1 MRRVAAPRR
10 GSSYLF
16 YAFPRI
22 SALRKTGL
30 HPGLT
35 SFDPSGILRGSID
48 FLAAFSSSKPKPR
61 EFFGSFLAHEPLR
74 GLPES
79 CPFKTRLV
87 RLVVGLPGVWVGAMV
102 LCWLFAGSVHLWASH
117 LVTGNGYGFA
127 VVAPEAGAVTKFYA
141 HPYSFVAQDPQKPL
155 SEGIE
160 TANFLTSIAWSGN
173 APSGISVDYVDDSHV
188 IKVHSDRGE
197 ALVFMPFGFAHP
209 AMIIIGKPTASD
221 AVLDVKWAHAVS
233 AQQDLQTRGIHGL
246 LLHFAGIDESLLLI
260 SLAALKP
267 SQPEQPLAASAS
279 WALISLEKGEDPRR
293 VMTEFNVWRD
303 GLEPKSL
310 EERELDELE
319 HWRSKTVV
327 HFASEKER
335 HLWRQSEV
343 MLRIAQSRE
352 PNREG
357 RYGNGLIVAALP
369 DGVYFTPWVRDMAWS
384 TVALARMGHRE
395 EARAA
400 VLAYFNARPTGK
412 MRAETAGADYQI
424 SVVRYWGDGAEE
436 PFFTEEGATNIEFD
450 DWGEALW
457 VLGNY
462 LRRFNDPALLQTST
476 FRGTVYES
484 ARDYIVK
491 PLLAN
496 IEPFGP
502 GLIVNADTSIWEEH
516 QKDKKHFAFSTAAAI
531 FGLREF
537 AEVAQRAGDEK
548 TRAEVLEKV
557 GQLQKG
563 FDAAFIRGGHLHGT
577 LEEGVKNDIDGA
589 LIPIINFGIVTDP
602 AIIRDTVARMELLR
616 VASGGYRRVRGTYT
630 DPAIFEYWYE
640 QEEFVFVDL
649 ALAELERR
657 MGRKADAA
665 AMLARVV
672 DKAAADHDIIPE
684 MYVAVP
690 CKLFPGKVGDPTG
703 ALPMVG
709 YGAGAYILHILE
721 REHASSVE

>member
-1 MRRVAAPRR
+1 MQYIRNRVVTIIFTVCTP
-10 GSSYLF
+10 
-16 YAFPRI
+16 
-22 SALRKTGL
+22 
-30 HPGLT
+30 
-35 SFDPSGILRGSID
+35 
-48 FLAAFSSSKPKPR
+48 LA
-61 EFFGSFLAHEPLR
+61 
-74 GLPES
+74 
-79 CPFKTRLV
+79 
-87 RLVVGLPGVWVGAMV
+87 
-102 LCWLFAGSVHLWASH
+102 ASH
-117 LVTGNGYGFA
+117 LVTGNGFGFA
-127 VVAPEAGAVTKFYA
+127 VVAPESGAVTKFYA
-141 HPYSFVAQDPQKPL
+141 HPYSFVAPDPQKPL

-160 TANFLTSIAWSGN
+160 TTNFLSSIEWSGDVAAN
-173 APSGISVDYVDDSHV
+173 SSADYVNDSHV
-188 IKVHSDRGE
+188 IRVHSDRGD
-197 ALVFMPFGFAHP
+197 ALVFMPFGMAHP
-209 AMIIIGKPTASD
+209 AMILIGKPTASD
-221 AVLDVKWAHAVS
+221 AVLDVKWAHGVS
-233 AQQDLQTRGIHGL
+233 SEQDLQTRGIRGL
-246 LLHFAGIDESLLLI
+246 LLHFIGIDESLLLI
-260 SLAALKP
+260 PLAPLKP
-267 SQPEQPLAASAS
+267 SQPEQPLAASSS
-279 WALISLEKGEDPRR
+279 WALISLEPGDDPRL

-303 GLEPKSL
+303 GLEPKTL
-310 EERELDELE
+310 GERELDEIE
-319 HWRSKTVV
+319 HWRVKPSV

-352 PNREG
+352 PDRQG

-369 DGVYFTPWVRDMAWS
+369 DGVYFTPWVRDMAWA
-384 TVALARMGHRE
+384 TVALARMGHRD

-436 PFFTEEGATNIEFD
+436 PFFTEEGAINIEFD

-462 LRRFNDPALLQTST
+462 SRQFDDPALLQMAT
-476 FRGTVYES
+476 FRGTVYET

-496 IEPFGP
+496 TEPYGT
-502 GLIVNADTSIWEEH
+502 GLIVDADTSIWEEH

-537 AEVAQRAGDEK
+537 ADVAKRAGDEK
-548 TRAEVLEKV
+548 TRAEVLGKV
-557 GQLQKG
+557 EALQKG
-563 FDAAFIRGGHLHGT
+563 FDAAFIRDGHLHGT

-602 AIIRDTVARMELLR
+602 AVIRDTVERMELLR

-640 QEEFVFVDL
+640 QEEFVFVDFT
-649 ALAELERR
+649 LAELERR
-657 MGRKADAA
+657 LGRKLEAA

-690 CKLFPGKVGDPTG
+690 CKLFPGKIGDPTG

-709 YGAGAYILHILE
+709 YGAGAYILHLLE
-721 REHASSVE
+721 REH